1 MLTTIA
7 NDDSAARDVCGSGNR
22 IVALLVR
29 SNAPLT
35 VSVFDNMVVVSAA
48 VNDDR
53 HTEIEIGP
61 ENNFARKSRM
71 GGRSGANTVENEIGY
86 ATTNKRKSVVTLN
99 NDDTRPKVDRPNLY
113 GELREEEEN
122 SIATGC
128 RELRHREAS
137 QRGGRLM
144 CTVHIRRPPL

>member
-1 MLTTIA
+1 
-7 NDDSAARDVCGSGNR
+7 
-22 IVALLVR
+22 
-29 SNAPLT
+29 
-35 VSVFDNMVVVSAA
+35 
-48 VNDDR
+48 
-53 HTEIEIGP
+53 
-61 ENNFARKSRM
+61 M

-113 GELREEEEN
+113 GELREEEDD

-144 CTVHIRRPPL
+144 CTVHVTTQENNDGLGAGAGGLYIVVPCLYLGSFPSS